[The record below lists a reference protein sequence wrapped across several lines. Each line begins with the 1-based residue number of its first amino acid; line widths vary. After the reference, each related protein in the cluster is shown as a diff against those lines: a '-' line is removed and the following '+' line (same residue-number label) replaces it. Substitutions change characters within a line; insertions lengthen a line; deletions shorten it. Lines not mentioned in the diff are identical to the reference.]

1 MRLWCPCSL
10 STNLCSVALRPAR
23 ETVSMAA
30 SAAAS
35 VVKSA
40 GFAVSNLE
48 KSALARAF
56 KPSNCALPPRRQP
69 SGCRVKIKNVKFYF
83 PGFFHRSRGPRGVRA
98 LRVLSL
104 LHIPWPHGASGRPS
118 WAIALTCGSVLN
130 NHEPMTHTT
139 SPPHQRYHQYSLGA
153 SLLGV

>member
-1 MRLWCPCSL
+1 M

-69 SGCRVKIKNVKFYF
+69 SGCRVKIKKVKFCF
-83 PGFFHRSRGPRGVRA
+83 PGFFYWGGGLEESAMTGARA
-98 LRVLSL
+98 APL
-104 LHIPWPHGASGRPS
+104 
-118 WAIALTCGSVLN
+118 
-130 NHEPMTHTT
+130 
-139 SPPHQRYHQYSLGA
+139 
-153 SLLGV
+153 

>member
-1 MRLWCPCSL
+1 M

-69 SGCRVKIKNVKFYF
+69 SGCRVKIMDIKSEVADLILFKKRE
-83 PGFFHRSRGPRGVRA
+83 GFILPPI
-98 LRVLSL
+98 VL
-104 LHIPWPHGASGRPS
+104 
-118 WAIALTCGSVLN
+118 VLEVSSTYPN
-130 NHEPMTHTT
+130 
-139 SPPHQRYHQYSLGA
+139 
-153 SLLGV
+153 